1 MTVGNLQAGWG
12 ATSGG
17 RGARSA
23 SRRPRAV
30 ALRWVVAILLL
41 AISAL
46 TIFPLVWL
54 VLTSI
59 RPANTVFGGSFFP
72 SSVTLHA
79 YATAWS
85 STDFGTHFLNSLMVT
100 VATVIGVVILATLAG
115 YAFATLRFPFKN
127 VIYVALLVTLMM
139 PSTSLIIPLYLQLKS
154 FGLLN
159 SRVGLVVLYVSSSA
173 PFAMFLMRAFFE
185 TLPHELVQAARI
197 DTAGE
202 FQIFLRVILP
212 LTRPGLATVVIF
224 QFLSTWNEFIYA
236 NTVLQNTGRLPLQ
249 PVLFSLVGQYQTDWP
264 TLCAGLT
271 MSIVPVVAVY
281 VWMQRHFVSGMTM
294 GAVKN

>member
-1 MTVGNLQAGWG
+1 MSDPEFTVGSRTAEAPTAGRRRRHR
-12 ATSGG
+12 G
-17 RGARSA
+17 RVST
-23 SRRPRAV
+23 
-30 ALRWVVAILLL
+30 WVVSIILI

-46 TIFPLVWL
+46 TIFPLIWL

-59 RPANTVFGGSFFP
+59 RPANTVFGGSLVP
-72 SSVTLHA
+72 TSVTFHA
-79 YATAWS
+79 YLTAWNT
-85 STDFGTHFLNSLMVT
+85 TDFGRHFLNSLIVT
-100 VATVIGVVILATLAG
+100 VATVLGVVTLSTLAG

-127 VIYVALLVTLMM
+127 LIYVGLLVTLMM
-139 PSTSLIIPLYLQLKS
+139 PSTALIIPLYQQLKS

-159 SRVGLVVLYVSSSA
+159 SRLGLVVLYVSSSA

-185 TLPHELVQAARI
+185 TLPRELAQAARI

-212 LTRPGLATVVIF
+212 LTRPGLATVIIF
-224 QFLSTWNEFIYA
+224 QFLATWNEFIYA

-271 MSIVPVVAVY
+271 MSIVPVVLVY
-281 VWMQRHFVSGMTM
+281 VWMQRQFVSGMTM